1 MVASFSQWVNVRC
14 IRAWLFPQCIL
25 ALEMYGW
32 VAVRA
37 TKVTSGSKSS
47 DRHQVGRIS
56 SFDRISHRQ
65 SFEYIEFVLG
75 ADLIQ
80 ASSNIWLRNLVDSG
94 ESLYAGLLTEKKSG
108 KTQQK
113 QDYHWI
119 SFWPSRKKDSRVDEC
134 QQPSVISLLYAEPT
148 HININPDGDLRG
160 TISGESPNSRQWR
173 GLLCYMVRVL
183 LTDEQSAYINF
194 ISQPIRSSEWK
205 GRREILYGEKMLLL
219 LLFKMNFP
227 IFTIPFLRLMNI
239 VLVLNLL
246 YVLI

>member
-1 MVASFSQWVNVRC
+1 MSKCTMYTGLTFPSVYPCTGDVWLSCCEGNKSHKWQQKFRQTSSWQNFVFWSDFSSTVVRVYWIC
-14 IRAWLFPQCIL
+14 TWSWS
-25 ALEMYGW
+25 YTG
-32 VAVRA
+32 
-37 TKVTSGSKSS
+37 
-47 DRHQVGRIS
+47 
-56 SFDRISHRQ
+56 
-65 SFEYIEFVLG
+65 EFKH
-75 ADLIQ
+75 LITEPGGQ
-80 ASSNIWLRNLVDSG
+80 RW
-94 ESLYAGLLTEKKSG
+94 ESICGTIDWKKKSG

-134 QQPSVISLLYAEPT
+134 PQPSVISLLYAEPT

-173 GLLCYMVRVL
+173 GLRCYMVRVL